1 MSDSRSLVAA
11 TFHLPPAYRVVGSPT
26 RTRFLCAR
34 TSSSSSSAD
43 GFYLGHKW
51 QPPFSFTCPAPLLL
65 PSLYKSYYRSI
76 AEPVH
81 IISFYSSCSQPPV
94 AASRNR
100 STSSPSILR
109 ALSLLFMSTSCA
121 RYCDGS
127 PKPPLLPRRPP
138 PQPLQR
144 RLIPGA
150 PLSVPRHRRGS
161 LPHLVEAL
169 FSTRLCCRRSTTLE
183 LVPSSSPFFI
193 IAPPPRQVLCP
204 GSLYCAAMPTS
215 KRVPVF
221 LLCSRSPVVTVPCS
235 LPCSSKSRGRR

>member
-94 AASRNR
+94 REYQLCTLLWWLAKATPASSTATTATTATSSNSQRPAVRASTSPRVVSSPCRGPVLYEAMLSPFDDTGACTLVVAVLHHRTTASPSSVPWIPVLCRDADPKARPSVPSLQPKSCGHCSLLPARSPARRNR
-100 STSSPSILR
+100 EVEDDMYFIRLL
-109 ALSLLFMSTSCA
+109 LSR
-121 RYCDGS
+121 RYG
-127 PKPPLLPRRPP
+127 
-138 PQPLQR
+138 
-144 RLIPGA
+144 
-150 PLSVPRHRRGS
+150 
-161 LPHLVEAL
+161 
-169 FSTRLCCRRSTTLE
+169 
-183 LVPSSSPFFI
+183 
-193 IAPPPRQVLCP
+193 
-204 GSLYCAAMPTS
+204 
-215 KRVPVF
+215 
-221 LLCSRSPVVTVPCS
+221 
-235 LPCSSKSRGRR
+235 